1 MKSPYQL
8 EAAGEVI
15 REEWDEEAGTE
26 GAQEPRAAEGL
37 WFFTE
42 PAPGG
47 WTAHLPEKQPLHP
60 AAQQMYAF
68 IQPPPRNQAVL
79 LNSFLRKHPWV
90 LTGPGQSLA
99 EQAEPLLSHPAL

>member
-1 MKSPYQL
+1 MKSSEGPGQL
-8 EAAGEVI
+8 EVAGEVI

-26 GAQEPRAAEGL
+26 GAWEPQAAEGL

-60 AAQQMYAF
+60 AAQQD
-68 IQPPPRNQAVL
+68 VWL
-79 LNSFLRKHPWV
+79 
-90 LTGPGQSLA
+90 
-99 EQAEPLLSHPAL
+99 HPAPSLEPGSPAELLPP